1 MRLSPAVLLALGLS
15 VATGQKPAHP
25 GVERWPVKTSL
36 PDHPGKAKTVAL
48 ADLLSFVDP
57 DVSPKVTKN
66 DARFKKERIPLF
78 SNSLGIHEGELITTT
93 GWLHLIAGESDGDY
107 HIQISAS
114 AADGNNCIIVEVPN
128 PDPAYVADAALRP
141 KFERVRTFLKTK
153 TLANKEP
160 SSAGSVMAHP
170 PFVQVT
176 GQLFYDDSHVGDP
189 PRGKKGMKAA
199 TLWELHPVTVMAF
212 AAKPAK

>member
-1 MRLSPAVLLALGLS
+1 MRPSLPFLLALGLS

-36 PDHPGKAKTVAL
+36 PSNPGKAKTVAL
-48 ADLLSFVDP
+48 ADLLSFGDP

-66 DARFKKERIPLF
+66 DARFQKQRIPPF
-78 SNSLGIHEGELITTT
+78 SNNLNIHEGELITTT

-114 AADGNNCIIVEVPN
+114 PTDGNNCIIVEVPN
-128 PDPAYVADAALRP
+128 SDAEFVADAALRP
-141 KFERVRTFLKTK
+141 QFEQVRTFLKTK
-153 TLANKEP
+153 TLANKDP
-160 SSAGSVMAHP
+160 SSGGSVMTHP

-176 GQLFYDDSHVGDP
+176 GQLFYDDSHVGDA

-212 AAKPAK
+212 APKPAK

>member
-1 MRLSPAVLLALGLS
+1 MRHSPAVLLALGLS
-15 VATGQKPAHP
+15 VATGQTPTHP

-36 PDHPGKAKTVAL
+36 PNNPGSAKTFAL

-57 DVSPKVTKN
+57 VVTPKVAKN
-66 DARFKKERIPLF
+66 DPRFQSERIPPF
-78 SNSLGIHEGELITTT
+78 ANSLNIHEGELITTT
-93 GWLHLIAGESDGDY
+93 GWLHLVAGESDGDY

-114 AADGNNCIIVEVPN
+114 ATDGNNCIIVEVPN
-128 PDPAYVADAALRP
+128 PDPAYVATAALRP
-141 KFERVRTFLKTK
+141 QFEQVRTFLKTK

-160 SSAGSVMAHP
+160 SSGGSVMAHP

-199 TLWELHPVTVMAF
+199 TLWELHPVTSMAF
-212 AAKPAK
+212 APKPPK

>member
-1 MRLSPAVLLALGLS
+1 MRLASAVLLALGLS

-36 PDHPGKAKTVAL
+36 PSSPGSAKTVAL

-57 DVSPKVTKN
+57 VVSPKISKN
-66 DARFKKERIPLF
+66 DSRFQSARIPPF

-93 GWLHLIAGESDGDY
+93 GWLHLVAGESDGDY

-114 AADGNNCIIVEVPN
+114 ATDGNNCIIVEVPN
-128 PDPAYVADAALRP
+128 PDPAFVADAALRP
-141 KFERVRTFLKTK
+141 QFEQVRTFLKSK

-160 SSAGSVMAHP
+160 SSGGSVMAHP
-170 PFVQVT
+170 PFVKVT
-176 GQLFYDDSHVGDP
+176 GQLFYDDSHVGDA